1 MKYKDDLANGYVN
14 GYYVGKALGAKTPDA
29 LGEKTDDGYD
39 NIRKTERFGTVL
51 PDAANPGV
59 PEPVNDDSGE
69 KEGGAE

>member
-1 MKYKDDLANGYVN
+1 MKYKDDLANGCVN

-59 PEPVNDDSGE
+59 PEPLNGGE
-69 KEGGAE
+69 TEGGAG